1 MADGPKSMASISGFA
16 SGRRVM
22 RVDGRPLSV
31 SNRPEAMDC
40 WLFSFNAGR
49 SDGPLIVE
57 KLFWNGPLTIRQLKI
72 LNVPIELAINAAVWL
87 LCAKIL

>member
-22 RVDGRPLSV
+22 RVDGGP
-31 SNRPEAMDC
+31 RPEAMGC
-40 WLFSFNAGR
+40 LLFSFNAGR